1 VQNFFTK
8 AEIDKIVSL
17 AFEAGDMAAKA
28 FKAKNFS
35 VSVKKDA
42 SKVSSAD
49 IAISEFLRENLA
61 KNFSQ
66 PIICEEG
73 ILRDTAN
80 QDFFLIDPID
90 GTSSFISGSDQF
102 CVNIAYV
109 QNNKPVFGVIYA
121 PLFEG
126 GKMVFCD
133 EKNRVILRES
143 NGVEKILSAKNYTN
157 QNLRIVTSARSKDRD
172 VENYV
177 KQVLP
182 DSAQEYSVE
191 KLSSA
196 VKFFRLLEG
205 ESNLYLHFRPSMEW
219 DIAPG
224 QILVELMG
232 GKVKNLSFNQAKFLI
247 EGDLLYRKASFENR
261 AFIAYLKS

>member
-1 VQNFFTK
+1 MQNFFTK
-8 AEIDKIVSL
+8 AEIDKIIAI
-17 AFEAGDMAAKA
+17 AFEAGEMAARA

-35 VSVKKDA
+35 VSLKKDS
-42 SKVSSAD
+42 SKVSTAD
-49 IAISEFLRENLA
+49 IAISEFVRENLA
-61 KNFSQ
+61 QNFSK

-73 ILRDTAN
+73 ILRDTGN
-80 QDFFLIDPID
+80 SDFFLIDPID
-90 GTSSFISGSDQF
+90 GTSSFVSGSDQF

-109 QNNKPVFGVIYA
+109 QNNKVVFGVIYA

-126 GKMVFCD
+126 GKMIFCD
-133 EKNRVILRES
+133 EQNRVILRKS
-143 NGVEKILSAKNYTN
+143 NGAEKILSAQNFSNK
-157 QNLRIVTSARSKDRD
+157 NLRIVTSARSKDRD

-177 KQVLP
+177 KQMLP
-182 DSAQEYSVE
+182 QFAQNYSVE

-205 ESNLYLHFRPSMEW
+205 DANLYLHFRPSMEW

-232 GKVKNLSFNQAKFLI
+232 GKVKNLSFNSAKFLI
-247 EGDLLYRKASFENR
+247 EGDLLYRKAAFENH